1 MDRHE
6 PLSEYLA
13 RLEFWRESH
22 SADQKI
28 FIQLGNFRLGLVLL
42 TVLLGWLAFFKDA
55 FSGWLLLAPLAV
67 FIALIVYH
75 ERVARRQQL
84 AERGIAYYDRGVTRL
99 DDRWAGTGNPGDR
112 FANPEHIYSGDLDLF
127 GKGSLFE
134 LLCVARTAE
143 GEQTLAGWLLAPAP
157 AAEVQSRQEAVADL
171 RSRVQLREDI
181 ALLGEDV
188 RSGVHAAALAAWGA
202 AKPIR
207 FLAGARWIALALS
220 AWNLVAF
227 ILFMSQGVSA
237 RTLLIGVGV
246 TLLFGVLLRRPT
258 LEVIGSVDTPSSD
271 LQVLALLL
279 ARLEKEQFEAPRL
292 RELRAALDVAGLPA
306 SHRIARLR
314 RWMEFLDSSDHLLVR
329 VIGPALLW
337 RQQAAM
343 AIESWR
349 QQTGPRVGNW
359 IAAVAELEA
368 LSSLAALAYERP
380 HWTVPELVDDG
391 PMFEGDVVRHPLMNP
406 SRAVP
411 NDVAIGGNLRLLI
424 ISGSNMSGKSTLLR
438 AVGLNT
444 VLAWAGSVVAA
455 QRLKV
460 SLVTVAAS
468 MRVVDSLQDG
478 KSRFYA
484 EITRLRQ
491 MMDLTLAKR
500 PVLFLLDELLSG
512 TNSHDRRIGAEAV
525 VRTLV
530 ERGAIGFVTTHDLA
544 LTQIA
549 SSINDRAVNVHF
561 EDQLENGQ
569 IHFDYKMRSGV
580 VERSNA
586 LELMR
591 AVGLEV

>member
-1 MDRHE
+1 MDRHD

-13 RLEFWRESH
+13 RLEFWRDSY

-28 FIQLGNFRLGLVLL
+28 FIQLGNIRLGLVLL
-42 TVLLGWLAFFKDA
+42 TVLLGWLAFFKDV
-55 FSGWLLLAPLAV
+55 FSGWFLLAPLAV
-67 FIALIVYH
+67 FIGLLVYH

-84 AERGIAYYDRGVTRL
+84 AQRGTAYYDRGVTRL

-143 GEQTLAGWLLAPAP
+143 GEQTLASWLLGPAP
-157 AAEVQSRQEAVADL
+157 PTEVRSRQVAIADL
-171 RSRVQLREDI
+171 RQRIQLREDV
-181 ALLGEDV
+181 ALLGDDV

-207 FLAGARWIALALS
+207 FLPGARWIALAL
-220 AWNLVAF
+220 AVWNIVAF
-227 ILFMSQGVSA
+227 LMFMSQGISA
-237 RTLLIGVGV
+237 RVLLAGIGV
-246 TLLFGVLLRRPT
+246 TLLFGIVLRRPT
-258 LEVIGSVDTPSSD
+258 LEVIGSVDTPASD

-292 RELRAALDVAGLPA
+292 RDLRAALDVAGMPA

-329 VIGPALLW
+329 VIGPALMW

-343 AIESWR
+343 AIEAWR
-349 QQTGPRVGNW
+349 QRTGPRVGDW

-380 HWTVPELVDDG
+380 QWTVPDLVDDG
-391 PMFEGDVVRHPLMNP
+391 PMFHGEVVRHPLMNP
-406 SRAVP
+406 TRAVP
-411 NDVAIGGNLRLLI
+411 NDVQIGGDIRLLI
-424 ISGSNMSGKSTLLR
+424 VSGSNMSGKSTLLR

-444 VLAWAGSVVAA
+444 VLAWAGGVVAA
-455 QRLKV
+455 QRLRV
-460 SLVTVAAS
+460 SQVTVAAS

-491 MMDLTLAKR
+491 MMDLTLAER

-549 SSINDRAVNVHF
+549 TAINRRAVNVHF
-561 EDQLENGQ
+561 EDHLEDGR
-569 IHFDYKMRSGV
+569 IHFDYKMRPGV